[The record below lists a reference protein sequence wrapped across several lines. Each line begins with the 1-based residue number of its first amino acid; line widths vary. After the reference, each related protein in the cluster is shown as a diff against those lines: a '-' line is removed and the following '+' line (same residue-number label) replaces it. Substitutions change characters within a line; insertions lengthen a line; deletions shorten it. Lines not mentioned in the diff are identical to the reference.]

1 MNKILLVVPMVF
13 SIVCC
18 RPKKEQENK
27 IQTFTITQ
35 PIVVDTSI
43 TADYVAS
50 IQSKQNVE
58 IRSKVK
64 GYLDKIYVEEG
75 SMVNSGQVLFKLS
88 SVEFQQEVKRSQA
101 LLKLAVADAKSAE
114 LELQNTQRLFA
125 KGIVSKSELDKAKI
139 LVESANAKI
148 EEAQAHLQSAEFH
161 LSQTVI
167 KAPFDGII
175 NRIPFKMGSLID
187 DGTLLTTLSNNQEV
201 FAYFYV
207 SEKEYLSLKSNKN
220 LNLNS
225 KITLLLANNKPHLYK
240 GNIEN
245 EDGEFDL
252 STGNIAF
259 RVRFANPDLL
269 IKHGSTG
276 KIRLFTDLKD
286 AMIIPQKST
295 FEIQDQV
302 YVFVIDQNNVVR
314 SRNIKIKHRLPHLF
328 VVEKGLTT
336 ADKIVFEGIQ
346 NIKDGDQIQP
356 KLLRMSELDLNQQE
370 D

>member
-1 MNKILLVVPMVF
+1 MVF
-13 SIVCC
+13 GLVSCQ
-18 RPKKEQENK
+18 PKQEQQQIE
-27 IQTFTITQ
+27 QTLTVTQ
-35 PIVVDTSI
+35 PIMVDTSV
-43 TADYVAS
+43 AVDYIAS

-58 IRSKVK
+58 IRSKIK

-75 SMVNSGQVLFKLS
+75 SMVKSGQVLFKIS

-101 LLKLAVADAKSAE
+101 LLKLAIADEKSAE
-114 LELQNTQRLFA
+114 LELQNIQRLFA

-148 EEAQAHLQSAEFH
+148 EEAQAQLQSAEFH

-201 FAYFYV
+201 FAYFHV
-207 SEKEYLSLKSNKN
+207 SEKEYLSLKSNKD
-220 LNLNS
+220 LNLDS

-240 GNIEN
+240 GKIEN

-276 KIRLFTDLKD
+276 KIRIFTDLKD
-286 AMIIPQKST
+286 AMIVPQKST

-302 YVFVIDQNNVVR
+302 YVFVLDQNNVIR
-314 SRNIKIKHRLPHLF
+314 SKNIKIKHRLPHLF
-328 VVEKGLTT
+328 IVEKGLTT
-336 ADKIVFEGIQ
+336 SDKIVFEGIQ
-346 NIKDGDQIQP
+346 KVKDGDKIKP
-356 KLLRMSELDLNQQE
+356 RLLPMSELILNQG
-370 D
+370 DN